1 MSNYLFPTF
10 PALPMGYTRQT
21 PPLPLAIRTR
31 LVLARVSPACR
42 ANIWAKAIWAQRSAI
57 LARKLLRPTK
67 ENCRP
72 ELSEVERRAV
82 EFSGVGWGRG
92 PFAEEVDED
101 YPAFRKEDSRR
112 RARSGMRGVQQKLSK
127 DGLSLYAVVREEVDW
142 LGLGGKRTA
151 AGRPVERWLEEFR
164 FDFTSDSPGAPSY
177 RMSLPLLS
185 GVESGVFCTHASFRP
200 LSPPLCGLSFPP
212 SSHLPPLPPFPT
224 LSPAATTVSRINRLL
239 NSLTH
244 RLQACTFND
253 KALASSSSAGMPSG
267 AKAPPCS
274 TASQLPLKPPPRSAD
289 YSRTGT
295 SAGSQKREKVV
306 CQSRAQARSG
316 TGGGGGHGGES
327 GAEMARAGQPVP
339 PSGSLTKQTKSTN
352 VVVSKTERAMSNASD
367 QSVSQG
373 GGSSPDVP
381 PPQLP
386 RTGGGKKKTS
396 KKKRNALANA
406 SNPHHMKNYVPTR
419 MLADQPSPPLSGH
432 ALMASLFFPPPTRF
446 LSALPSKLKTSPSA
460 NANANANAADD
471 PQPGSD
477 EYLCVL
483 CEYRLFYGSTEVRK
497 RMVSKRK
504 RMIARKQRAQERAT
518 GVANGTKPFGTKG
531 SRRVGRTGRDED
543 GYEGEDWECDDEVME
558 DGSCRCVSFL
568 RHLLRSRYIAL
579 TFITT
584 CSLSPGDA
592 PRGELESSNTG

>member
-1 MSNYLFPTF
+1 
-10 PALPMGYTRQT
+10 MGYTRQT

-42 ANIWAKAIWAQRSAI
+42 ANIWAKAIWAQRSTI
-57 LARKLLRPTK
+57 VARKLLRSSK

-72 ELSEVERRAV
+72 ELSELERRAV
-82 EFSGVGWGRG
+82 EFSGIGWGRG
-92 PFAEEVDED
+92 PFAEAVDGD
-101 YPAFRKEDSRR
+101 YPAFRREDSKR
-112 RARSGMRGVQQKLSK
+112 RARSGMKGVQQKLSK

-142 LGLGGKRTA
+142 LGLDGKRTA

-164 FDFTSDSPGAPSY
+164 FDFTSDSPGGFSKLDFSSAGRRCSRCQKSKVKCSVLTPLTSSAPSAAL
-177 RMSLPLLS
+177 MASSLP
-185 GVESGVFCTHASFRP
+185 
-200 LSPPLCGLSFPP
+200 PPQHTPP
-212 SSHLPPLPPFPT
+212 FSTLPPVAFT
-224 LSPAATTVSRINRLL
+224 STRINRLL
-239 NSLTH
+239 DSLAH
-244 RLQACTFND
+244 RLQARTIND
-253 KALASSSSAGMPSG
+253 KDLASSDMPRG
-267 AKAPPCS
+267 VKAPPSSS
-274 TASQLPLKPPPRSAD
+274 TASQLPLQSPPRSAD
-289 YSRTGT
+289 YSKTGN

-316 TGGGGGHGGES
+316 TGGGGGHSGES

-339 PSGSLTKQTKSTN
+339 PAGPLTKQTKSTN
-352 VVVSKTERAMSNASD
+352 VVVGKTERTKSTASD

-373 GGSSPDVP
+373 EGGGSSPNVP

-396 KKKRNALANA
+396 KKRRNALANA

-432 ALMASLFFPPPTRF
+432 AFMASLFFPPPTRF
-446 LSALPSKLKTSPSA
+446 LSALPPKLKTSASA
-460 NANANANAADD
+460 SANANAADD

-483 CEYRLFYGSTEVRK
+483 CEYRLFYGSDEVRK

-543 GYEGEDWECDDEVME
+543 GFEGEDWECDDEVME
-558 DGSCRCVSFL
+558 DGSCRCAFL
-568 RHLLRSRYIAL
+568 IPSSSLNLPHCAESL
-579 TFITT
+579 TPFFK
-584 CSLSPGDA
+584 PAGDA
-592 PRGELESSNTG
+592 PRDGLESWNTD